1 MTEREARIAFNMVA
15 EVGAMKLAALVERW
29 GSAAE
34 AYERYPVSK
43 KKDWR
48 GEEPDLSRELKR
60 AEKLGVAILTEEDDG
75 YPAMLRTIASPPL
88 ALYVVG
94 NVKALSAAGAAIV
107 GTRRATPYGIDSAQS
122 IAFGLAKAGWA
133 VFSGLALGI
142 DAAAHRGAIDAKGVT
157 VGVLGGA
164 IDKFYPSANRA
175 LARQIVDSGGAVAS
189 EFPFGRSPDAQTFPQ
204 RNRIVS
210 GLSRGVVAVECSIKS
225 GTLITVNRALEQ
237 GRPVMAVPGRIDAP
251 TSAGCL
257 KLIREGARLVTC
269 ADDVIEE
276 MAEAG
281 SPPSA
286 APRLAAARPAAAPRP
301 AAKSAAAPQPKIS
314 LEESMVL
321 RALPDGDD
329 VQLDSLVRAVKM
341 PVAKLNTLLVQ
352 LRLKRKVKFLP
363 GNRVART

>member
-15 EVGAMKLAALVERW
+15 EIGAVKLSAMIERW

-34 AYERYPVSK
+34 AYERFPVSK
-43 KKDWR
+43 KKDWH
-48 GEEPDLSRELKR
+48 GEEPDLGRELKR
-60 AEKLGVAILTEEDDG
+60 AAKMGVTILTEEDAD
-75 YPAMLRTIASPPL
+75 YPAALRAIASPPL
-88 ALYVVG
+88 AIYVVG
-94 NVKALSAAGAAIV
+94 DVRSLGRAGVAIV
-107 GTRRATPYGIDSAQS
+107 GTRRATPYGIDSAES

-142 DAAAHRGAIDAKGVT
+142 DAAAHRGALAAKGVT

-164 IDKFYPSANRA
+164 LDKFYPSANRA
-175 LARQIVDSGGAVAS
+175 LARQIVDSGGAVVS
-189 EFPFGRSPDAQTFPQ
+189 EFPFGRGPDGQTFPQ

-210 GLSRGVVAVECSIKS
+210 GLSRGVLAVECSIKS

-276 MAEAG
+276 VASQTPQTSSRSAKKG
-281 SPPSA
+281 TSASPA
-286 APRLAAARPAAAPRP
+286 VAPRKESAPSV
-301 AAKSAAAPQPKIS
+301 KVS
-314 LEESMVL
+314 LEEAMVL
-321 RALPDGDD
+321 KALPDGDD
-329 VQLDSLVRAVKM
+329 IHVDSLVRAVKL
-341 PVAKLNTLLVQ
+341 PVAKVNALLVQ

-363 GNRVART
+363 GNRVAAVRQ